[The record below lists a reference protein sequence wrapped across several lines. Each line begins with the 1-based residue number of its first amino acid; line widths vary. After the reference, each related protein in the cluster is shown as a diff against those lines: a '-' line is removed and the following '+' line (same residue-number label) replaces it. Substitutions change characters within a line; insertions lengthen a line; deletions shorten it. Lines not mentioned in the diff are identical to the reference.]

1 MTKWRKLDNSAKI
14 FPIDS
19 DKNFSAVYRMSVLL
33 TEEIKHDLLKKA
45 VDKTLESFTSFK
57 VCLKRGFF
65 WYYLEENTKEVLV
78 DEEKNYPCKY
88 IDKNTNNG
96 YLFKVTYY
104 KNKINVDTF
113 HSLTDGSSSI
123 EFIKAIAYNYID
135 LAHPEE
141 TKNIPEMEIKQNI
154 EVNDK
159 NTEDSY
165 IKNYQKHLKLPK
177 GGEKAYILHGRRI
190 PLYGIGVV
198 HGFINLKQIIKRC
211 RKLKVTVTQYF
222 TAVLI
227 YAIYQEYIEK
237 NKNKKSKK
245 NNTAKNNEE
254 KQKKSKLREAISFM
268 TPIVVALIIAIF
280 LKTCIFANIVIPTGS
295 MLNTIQEGDRIIAS
309 RLAYI
314 NDEPQ
319 RYDIIIFK
327 YPDDET
333 QLFAKRII
341 ALPGETI
348 EVKNGIV
355 YITDKNGNKSTAR
368 TDFIT
373 NCIPTGNFG
382 PYTVPLGSYFVMGD
396 NRNDSW
402 DSRYWDNKTVKKGKI
417 IGKVKFR
424 YFPNPGK
431 IE

>member
-1 MTKWRKLDNSAKI
+1 MITKCKKCGCDALIKNGEWYECPKCGAMMFDVSDFIGEKSPTKMLQMLD
-14 FPIDS
+14 
-19 DKNFSAVYRMSVLL
+19 
-33 TEEIKHDLLKKA
+33 
-45 VDKTLESFTSFK
+45 
-57 VCLKRGFF
+57 
-65 WYYLEENTKEVLV
+65 EENVTIKEQSRQP
-78 DEEKNYPCKY
+78 DTIN
-88 IDKNTNNG
+88 II
-96 YLFKVTYY
+96 FK
-104 KNKINVDTF
+104 
-113 HSLTDGSSSI
+113 
-123 EFIKAIAYNYID
+123 E
-135 LAHPEE
+135 
-141 TKNIPEMEIKQNI
+141 
-154 EVNDK
+154 NDDAK
-159 NTEDSY
+159 SVADS
-165 IKNYQKHLKLPK
+165 KKPK
-177 GGEKAYILHGRRI
+177 K
-190 PLYGIGVV
+190 
-198 HGFINLKQIIKRC
+198 
-211 RKLKVTVTQYF
+211 
-222 TAVLI
+222 
-227 YAIYQEYIEK
+227 EK

-280 LKTCIFANIVIPTGS
+280 LKTCIFANIVIPTVS

>member
-1 MTKWRKLDNSAKI
+1 MITKCKKCGCDALIKNGEWYECPKCGAMMFDVSDFIGEKSPTKMLQMLD
-14 FPIDS
+14 
-19 DKNFSAVYRMSVLL
+19 
-33 TEEIKHDLLKKA
+33 
-45 VDKTLESFTSFK
+45 
-57 VCLKRGFF
+57 
-65 WYYLEENTKEVLV
+65 EENVTIKEQSQQP
-78 DEEKNYPCKY
+78 DAIN
-88 IDKNTNNG
+88 II
-96 YLFKVTYY
+96 FK
-104 KNKINVDTF
+104 
-113 HSLTDGSSSI
+113 
-123 EFIKAIAYNYID
+123 E
-135 LAHPEE
+135 
-141 TKNIPEMEIKQNI
+141 
-154 EVNDK
+154 NDDAK
-159 NTEDSY
+159 GVADS
-165 IKNYQKHLKLPK
+165 KKPK
-177 GGEKAYILHGRRI
+177 K
-190 PLYGIGVV
+190 
-198 HGFINLKQIIKRC
+198 
-211 RKLKVTVTQYF
+211 
-222 TAVLI
+222 
-227 YAIYQEYIEK
+227 EK

-295 MLNTIQEGDRIIAS
+295 MLN
-309 RLAYI
+309 
-314 NDEPQ
+314 
-319 RYDIIIFK
+319 IIIFK

>member
-1 MTKWRKLDNSAKI
+1 MITKCKKCGCDALIKNGEWYECPKCGAMMFDVSDFIGEKSPTKMLQMLDEENVTIKEQSQQPDTANIIFKKNDDAKSA
-14 FPIDS
+14 IDS
-19 DKNFSAVYRMSVLL
+19 
-33 TEEIKHDLLKKA
+33 KKP
-45 VDKTLESFTSFK
+45 K
-57 VCLKRGFF
+57 
-65 WYYLEENTKEVLV
+65 KE
-78 DEEKNYPCKY
+78 KK
-88 IDKNTNNG
+88 
-96 YLFKVTYY
+96 
-104 KNKINVDTF
+104 
-113 HSLTDGSSSI
+113 
-123 EFIKAIAYNYID
+123 
-135 LAHPEE
+135 
-141 TKNIPEMEIKQNI
+141 
-154 EVNDK
+154 
-159 NTEDSY
+159 
-165 IKNYQKHLKLPK
+165 
-177 GGEKAYILHGRRI
+177 
-190 PLYGIGVV
+190 
-198 HGFINLKQIIKRC
+198 
-211 RKLKVTVTQYF
+211 
-222 TAVLI
+222 
-227 YAIYQEYIEK
+227 
-237 NKNKKSKK
+237 KNKKSKK
-245 NNTAKNNEE
+245 NNIAKNNEE

-333 QLFAKRII
+333 QLLAKRII

-348 EVKNGIV
+348 EGKNGIV

>member
-1 MTKWRKLDNSAKI
+1 MITKCKKCGCDALIKNGEWYECPKCGAMMFDVSDFIGEKSPTKMLQMLD
-14 FPIDS
+14 
-19 DKNFSAVYRMSVLL
+19 
-33 TEEIKHDLLKKA
+33 
-45 VDKTLESFTSFK
+45 
-57 VCLKRGFF
+57 
-65 WYYLEENTKEVLV
+65 EENVTIKEQSRQP
-78 DEEKNYPCKY
+78 DTIN
-88 IDKNTNNG
+88 II
-96 YLFKVTYY
+96 FK
-104 KNKINVDTF
+104 
-113 HSLTDGSSSI
+113 
-123 EFIKAIAYNYID
+123 E
-135 LAHPEE
+135 
-141 TKNIPEMEIKQNI
+141 
-154 EVNDK
+154 NDDAK
-159 NTEDSY
+159 SVADS
-165 IKNYQKHLKLPK
+165 KKPK
-177 GGEKAYILHGRRI
+177 K
-190 PLYGIGVV
+190 
-198 HGFINLKQIIKRC
+198 
-211 RKLKVTVTQYF
+211 
-222 TAVLI
+222 
-227 YAIYQEYIEK
+227 EK

-396 NRNDSW
+396 NRNNSL
-402 DSRYWDNKTVKKGKI
+402 DSRYPKIGLIHRDEIISTYLFTVFG
-417 IGKVKFR
+417 
-424 YFPNPGK
+424 
-431 IE
+431 

>member
-1 MTKWRKLDNSAKI
+1 MITKCKKCGCDALIKNGEWYECPKCGAMMFDVSDFIGEKSPTKMLQMLD
-14 FPIDS
+14 
-19 DKNFSAVYRMSVLL
+19 
-33 TEEIKHDLLKKA
+33 
-45 VDKTLESFTSFK
+45 
-57 VCLKRGFF
+57 
-65 WYYLEENTKEVLV
+65 EENVTIKEQSQQP
-78 DEEKNYPCKY
+78 DAIN
-88 IDKNTNNG
+88 II
-96 YLFKVTYY
+96 FK
-104 KNKINVDTF
+104 
-113 HSLTDGSSSI
+113 
-123 EFIKAIAYNYID
+123 E
-135 LAHPEE
+135 
-141 TKNIPEMEIKQNI
+141 
-154 EVNDK
+154 NDDAK
-159 NTEDSY
+159 GVADS
-165 IKNYQKHLKLPK
+165 KKPK
-177 GGEKAYILHGRRI
+177 K
-190 PLYGIGVV
+190 
-198 HGFINLKQIIKRC
+198 
-211 RKLKVTVTQYF
+211 
-222 TAVLI
+222 
-227 YAIYQEYIEK
+227 EK

-402 DSRYWDNKTVKKGKI
+402 DSRYWDNKTVKTGKI

>member
-1 MTKWRKLDNSAKI
+1 MITKCKKCGCDALIKNGEWYECPKCGAMMFDVSDFIGEKSPTKMLQMLD
-14 FPIDS
+14 
-19 DKNFSAVYRMSVLL
+19 
-33 TEEIKHDLLKKA
+33 
-45 VDKTLESFTSFK
+45 
-57 VCLKRGFF
+57 
-65 WYYLEENTKEVLV
+65 EEN
-78 DEEKNYPCKY
+78 
-88 IDKNTNNG
+88 
-96 YLFKVTYY
+96 
-104 KNKINVDTF
+104 
-113 HSLTDGSSSI
+113 
-123 EFIKAIAYNYID
+123 
-135 LAHPEE
+135 
-141 TKNIPEMEIKQNI
+141 
-154 EVNDK
+154 
-159 NTEDSY
+159 
-165 IKNYQKHLKLPK
+165 
-177 GGEKAYILHGRRI
+177 
-190 PLYGIGVV
+190 
-198 HGFINLKQIIKRC
+198 
-211 RKLKVTVTQYF
+211 VTVKEQSQQTG
-222 TAVLI
+222 
-227 YAIYQEYIEK
+227 AINIIFKENDDAKSIADSKKPKKEK

-268 TPIVVALIIAIF
+268 TPIVIALIIAIF

-355 YITDKNGNKSTAR
+355 YITDKNGNTSTAR

>member
-1 MTKWRKLDNSAKI
+1 MITKCKKCGCDALIKNGEWYECPKCGAMMFDVSDFIGEKSPTKMLQMLD
-14 FPIDS
+14 
-19 DKNFSAVYRMSVLL
+19 
-33 TEEIKHDLLKKA
+33 
-45 VDKTLESFTSFK
+45 
-57 VCLKRGFF
+57 
-65 WYYLEENTKEVLV
+65 EENVTIKEQSRQP
-78 DEEKNYPCKY
+78 DDINIIFKKN
-88 IDKNTNNG
+88 D
-96 YLFKVTYY
+96 
-104 KNKINVDTF
+104 DTE
-113 HSLTDGSSSI
+113 SV
-123 EFIKAIAYNYID
+123 A
-135 LAHPEE
+135 
-141 TKNIPEMEIKQNI
+141 
-154 EVNDK
+154 
-159 NTEDSY
+159 DS
-165 IKNYQKHLKLPK
+165 KKPK
-177 GGEKAYILHGRRI
+177 K
-190 PLYGIGVV
+190 
-198 HGFINLKQIIKRC
+198 
-211 RKLKVTVTQYF
+211 
-222 TAVLI
+222 
-227 YAIYQEYIEK
+227 EK
-237 NKNKKSKK
+237 NKNKKRKK
-245 NNTAKNNEE
+245 NNIAKNDEE

>member
-1 MTKWRKLDNSAKI
+1 MMFDVSDFIGEKSPTKMLQMLD
-14 FPIDS
+14 
-19 DKNFSAVYRMSVLL
+19 
-33 TEEIKHDLLKKA
+33 
-45 VDKTLESFTSFK
+45 
-57 VCLKRGFF
+57 
-65 WYYLEENTKEVLV
+65 EENVTIKEQSRQP
-78 DEEKNYPCKY
+78 DAIN
-88 IDKNTNNG
+88 II
-96 YLFKVTYY
+96 FKENDDA
-104 KNKINVDTF
+104 K
-113 HSLTDGSSSI
+113 SI
-123 EFIKAIAYNYID
+123 A
-135 LAHPEE
+135 
-141 TKNIPEMEIKQNI
+141 
-154 EVNDK
+154 
-159 NTEDSY
+159 DS
-165 IKNYQKHLKLPK
+165 KKPK
-177 GGEKAYILHGRRI
+177 K
-190 PLYGIGVV
+190 
-198 HGFINLKQIIKRC
+198 
-211 RKLKVTVTQYF
+211 
-222 TAVLI
+222 
-227 YAIYQEYIEK
+227 EK

-319 RYDIIIFK
+319 RYDIIIFR

-368 TDFIT
+368 TDSIT

-402 DSRYWDNKTVKKGKI
+402 DSRYWDNKTVKKEKI

>member
-1 MTKWRKLDNSAKI
+1 MITKCRKCGCDALIKNGEWYECPKCGAMMFDVSDFIGEKSPTKMLQMLD
-14 FPIDS
+14 
-19 DKNFSAVYRMSVLL
+19 
-33 TEEIKHDLLKKA
+33 
-45 VDKTLESFTSFK
+45 
-57 VCLKRGFF
+57 
-65 WYYLEENTKEVLV
+65 EENVTIKEQSQQP
-78 DEEKNYPCKY
+78 DTANIIFKKNDNAKS
-88 IDKNTNNG
+88 
-96 YLFKVTYY
+96 VT
-104 KNKINVDTF
+104 
-113 HSLTDGSSSI
+113 
-123 EFIKAIAYNYID
+123 
-135 LAHPEE
+135 
-141 TKNIPEMEIKQNI
+141 
-154 EVNDK
+154 
-159 NTEDSY
+159 DS
-165 IKNYQKHLKLPK
+165 KKPK
-177 GGEKAYILHGRRI
+177 K
-190 PLYGIGVV
+190 
-198 HGFINLKQIIKRC
+198 
-211 RKLKVTVTQYF
+211 
-222 TAVLI
+222 
-227 YAIYQEYIEK
+227 EK

>member
-1 MTKWRKLDNSAKI
+1 MITKCKKCGCDALIKNGEWYECPKCGAMMFDVSDFIGEKSPTKMLQMLD
-14 FPIDS
+14 
-19 DKNFSAVYRMSVLL
+19 
-33 TEEIKHDLLKKA
+33 
-45 VDKTLESFTSFK
+45 
-57 VCLKRGFF
+57 
-65 WYYLEENTKEVLV
+65 EENVTIKEQSQQP
-78 DEEKNYPCKY
+78 DAAN
-88 IDKNTNNG
+88 II
-96 YLFKVTYY
+96 FKENDDA
-104 KNKINVDTF
+104 K
-113 HSLTDGSSSI
+113 SI
-123 EFIKAIAYNYID
+123 A
-135 LAHPEE
+135 
-141 TKNIPEMEIKQNI
+141 
-154 EVNDK
+154 
-159 NTEDSY
+159 DS
-165 IKNYQKHLKLPK
+165 KKPK
-177 GGEKAYILHGRRI
+177 K
-190 PLYGIGVV
+190 
-198 HGFINLKQIIKRC
+198 
-211 RKLKVTVTQYF
+211 
-222 TAVLI
+222 
-227 YAIYQEYIEK
+227 EK

-245 NNTAKNNEE
+245 NNIAKNGEE

-280 LKTCIFANIVIPTGS
+280 LKTCIFANIVILTGS

>member
-1 MTKWRKLDNSAKI
+1 MITKCKKCGCDALIKNGEWYECPKCGAMMFDVSDFIGEKSPTKMLQMLD
-14 FPIDS
+14 
-19 DKNFSAVYRMSVLL
+19 
-33 TEEIKHDLLKKA
+33 
-45 VDKTLESFTSFK
+45 
-57 VCLKRGFF
+57 
-65 WYYLEENTKEVLV
+65 EENVTIKEQSQQPNTANIIFK
-78 DEEKNYPCKY
+78 KNDDAK
-88 IDKNTNNG
+88 
-96 YLFKVTYY
+96 
-104 KNKINVDTF
+104 
-113 HSLTDGSSSI
+113 SI
-123 EFIKAIAYNYID
+123 A
-135 LAHPEE
+135 
-141 TKNIPEMEIKQNI
+141 
-154 EVNDK
+154 
-159 NTEDSY
+159 DS
-165 IKNYQKHLKLPK
+165 KKPK
-177 GGEKAYILHGRRI
+177 K
-190 PLYGIGVV
+190 
-198 HGFINLKQIIKRC
+198 
-211 RKLKVTVTQYF
+211 
-222 TAVLI
+222 
-227 YAIYQEYIEK
+227 EK

-319 RYDIIIFK
+319 RYDIIIFR

-402 DSRYWDNKTVKKGKI
+402 DSRYWDNKTVKKEKI

>member
-1 MTKWRKLDNSAKI
+1 MITKCKKCGCDALIKNVEWYECPKCGAMMFDVSDFIGEKSPTKMLQMLDEENVTIKEQSQQPDTANIIFKKNDDAKSA
-14 FPIDS
+14 IDS
-19 DKNFSAVYRMSVLL
+19 
-33 TEEIKHDLLKKA
+33 KKP
-45 VDKTLESFTSFK
+45 K
-57 VCLKRGFF
+57 
-65 WYYLEENTKEVLV
+65 KE
-78 DEEKNYPCKY
+78 KK
-88 IDKNTNNG
+88 
-96 YLFKVTYY
+96 
-104 KNKINVDTF
+104 
-113 HSLTDGSSSI
+113 
-123 EFIKAIAYNYID
+123 
-135 LAHPEE
+135 
-141 TKNIPEMEIKQNI
+141 
-154 EVNDK
+154 
-159 NTEDSY
+159 
-165 IKNYQKHLKLPK
+165 
-177 GGEKAYILHGRRI
+177 
-190 PLYGIGVV
+190 
-198 HGFINLKQIIKRC
+198 
-211 RKLKVTVTQYF
+211 
-222 TAVLI
+222 
-227 YAIYQEYIEK
+227 
-237 NKNKKSKK
+237 KNKKSKK
-245 NNTAKNNEE
+245 NNIAKNNEE

>member
-1 MTKWRKLDNSAKI
+1 MITKCKKCGCDALIKNGEWYECPKCGAMMFDISDFIGEKSPTKMLQMLD
-14 FPIDS
+14 
-19 DKNFSAVYRMSVLL
+19 
-33 TEEIKHDLLKKA
+33 
-45 VDKTLESFTSFK
+45 
-57 VCLKRGFF
+57 
-65 WYYLEENTKEVLV
+65 EENVTGKEQSRQP
-78 DEEKNYPCKY
+78 DAADITFKKNDD
-88 IDKNTNNG
+88 IESG
-96 YLFKVTYY
+96 
-104 KNKINVDTF
+104 
-113 HSLTDGSSSI
+113 TDS
-123 EFIKAIAYNYID
+123 K
-135 LAHPEE
+135 
-141 TKNIPEMEIKQNI
+141 K
-154 EVNDK
+154 
-159 NTEDSY
+159 
-165 IKNYQKHLKLPK
+165 PK
-177 GGEKAYILHGRRI
+177 K
-190 PLYGIGVV
+190 
-198 HGFINLKQIIKRC
+198 
-211 RKLKVTVTQYF
+211 
-222 TAVLI
+222 
-227 YAIYQEYIEK
+227 EK
-237 NKNKKSKK
+237 NKKKKSKK
-245 NNTAKNNEE
+245 NDTAKNDEE

-268 TPIVVALIIAIF
+268 TPIVIALIIAIF
-280 LKTCIFANIVIPTGS
+280 LKTCIFANVVIPTGS

-333 QLFAKRII
+333 QFFAKRII

-348 EVKNGIV
+348 EIKNGIV

-402 DSRYWDNKTVKKGKI
+402 DSRYWDNKTVKKEKI

>member
-1 MTKWRKLDNSAKI
+1 MITKCKKCGCDALIKNGEWYECPKCGAMMFDVSDFIGEKSPTKMLQMLD
-14 FPIDS
+14 
-19 DKNFSAVYRMSVLL
+19 
-33 TEEIKHDLLKKA
+33 
-45 VDKTLESFTSFK
+45 
-57 VCLKRGFF
+57 
-65 WYYLEENTKEVLV
+65 EENVTIKEQSRQP
-78 DEEKNYPCKY
+78 DAIN
-88 IDKNTNNG
+88 II
-96 YLFKVTYY
+96 FK
-104 KNKINVDTF
+104 
-113 HSLTDGSSSI
+113 
-123 EFIKAIAYNYID
+123 E
-135 LAHPEE
+135 
-141 TKNIPEMEIKQNI
+141 
-154 EVNDK
+154 NDDAK
-159 NTEDSY
+159 SVADS
-165 IKNYQKHLKLPK
+165 KKPK
-177 GGEKAYILHGRRI
+177 K
-190 PLYGIGVV
+190 
-198 HGFINLKQIIKRC
+198 
-211 RKLKVTVTQYF
+211 
-222 TAVLI
+222 
-227 YAIYQEYIEK
+227 EK

-268 TPIVVALIIAIF
+268 TPIVVALIIAIL

-348 EVKNGIV
+348 EIKNGIV
-355 YITDKNGNKSTAR
+355 YITDRNGNESTAR

-402 DSRYWDNKTVKKGKI
+402 DSRYWDNKTVKKEKI

>member
-1 MTKWRKLDNSAKI
+1 MITKCKKCGCDALIKNGEWYECPKCGAMMFDVSDFIGEKSPTKMLQMLD
-14 FPIDS
+14 
-19 DKNFSAVYRMSVLL
+19 
-33 TEEIKHDLLKKA
+33 
-45 VDKTLESFTSFK
+45 
-57 VCLKRGFF
+57 
-65 WYYLEENTKEVLV
+65 EEN
-78 DEEKNYPCKY
+78 
-88 IDKNTNNG
+88 
-96 YLFKVTYY
+96 
-104 KNKINVDTF
+104 
-113 HSLTDGSSSI
+113 
-123 EFIKAIAYNYID
+123 
-135 LAHPEE
+135 
-141 TKNIPEMEIKQNI
+141 
-154 EVNDK
+154 
-159 NTEDSY
+159 
-165 IKNYQKHLKLPK
+165 
-177 GGEKAYILHGRRI
+177 
-190 PLYGIGVV
+190 
-198 HGFINLKQIIKRC
+198 
-211 RKLKVTVTQYF
+211 VTVKEQSRHPD
-222 TAVLI
+222 
-227 YAIYQEYIEK
+227 AINIIFKENDDTKSVADSKKPKKEK

-245 NNTAKNNEE
+245 NNTAKNDEE

-402 DSRYWDNKTVKKGKI
+402 DSRYWDNKTVKKEKI

>member
-1 MTKWRKLDNSAKI
+1 MITKCKKCGCDALIKNGEWYECPKCGAMMFDVSDFIGEKSPTKMLQMLD
-14 FPIDS
+14 
-19 DKNFSAVYRMSVLL
+19 
-33 TEEIKHDLLKKA
+33 
-45 VDKTLESFTSFK
+45 
-57 VCLKRGFF
+57 
-65 WYYLEENTKEVLV
+65 EENVTIKEQSRQP
-78 DEEKNYPCKY
+78 DTIN
-88 IDKNTNNG
+88 II
-96 YLFKVTYY
+96 FK
-104 KNKINVDTF
+104 
-113 HSLTDGSSSI
+113 
-123 EFIKAIAYNYID
+123 E
-135 LAHPEE
+135 
-141 TKNIPEMEIKQNI
+141 
-154 EVNDK
+154 NDDAK
-159 NTEDSY
+159 SVADS
-165 IKNYQKHLKLPK
+165 KKPK
-177 GGEKAYILHGRRI
+177 K
-190 PLYGIGVV
+190 
-198 HGFINLKQIIKRC
+198 
-211 RKLKVTVTQYF
+211 
-222 TAVLI
+222 
-227 YAIYQEYIEK
+227 EK

-280 LKTCIFANIVIPTGS
+280 LKTCIFANIFIPTGS

>member
-1 MTKWRKLDNSAKI
+1 MITKCKKCGCDALIKNGEWYECPKCGAMMFDISDFIGEKSPTKMLQMLDEENLTGKEQSQQPDATDIDFKKNDDIESSLDN
-14 FPIDS
+14 
-19 DKNFSAVYRMSVLL
+19 
-33 TEEIKHDLLKKA
+33 KKP
-45 VDKTLESFTSFK
+45 K
-57 VCLKRGFF
+57 
-65 WYYLEENTKEVLV
+65 KE
-78 DEEKNYPCKY
+78 KC
-88 IDKNTNNG
+88 
-96 YLFKVTYY
+96 
-104 KNKINVDTF
+104 
-113 HSLTDGSSSI
+113 
-123 EFIKAIAYNYID
+123 
-135 LAHPEE
+135 
-141 TKNIPEMEIKQNI
+141 
-154 EVNDK
+154 
-159 NTEDSY
+159 
-165 IKNYQKHLKLPK
+165 
-177 GGEKAYILHGRRI
+177 
-190 PLYGIGVV
+190 
-198 HGFINLKQIIKRC
+198 
-211 RKLKVTVTQYF
+211 
-222 TAVLI
+222 
-227 YAIYQEYIEK
+227 
-237 NKNKKSKK
+237 KK
-245 NNTAKNNEE
+245 NDTAKNDEE

-268 TPIVVALIIAIF
+268 TPIVIALIIAIF

-341 ALPGETI
+341 ALPGETVEI
-348 EVKNGIV
+348 KNGIV
-355 YITDKNGNKSTAR
+355 YITDRNGNESTAR

-402 DSRYWDNKTVKKGKI
+402 DSRYWDNKTVKREKI

>member
-1 MTKWRKLDNSAKI
+1 MITKCKKCGCDALIKNGEWYECPKCGAMMFDVSDFIGEKSPTKMLQMLD
-14 FPIDS
+14 
-19 DKNFSAVYRMSVLL
+19 
-33 TEEIKHDLLKKA
+33 
-45 VDKTLESFTSFK
+45 
-57 VCLKRGFF
+57 
-65 WYYLEENTKEVLV
+65 EEN
-78 DEEKNYPCKY
+78 
-88 IDKNTNNG
+88 
-96 YLFKVTYY
+96 
-104 KNKINVDTF
+104 
-113 HSLTDGSSSI
+113 
-123 EFIKAIAYNYID
+123 
-135 LAHPEE
+135 
-141 TKNIPEMEIKQNI
+141 
-154 EVNDK
+154 
-159 NTEDSY
+159 
-165 IKNYQKHLKLPK
+165 
-177 GGEKAYILHGRRI
+177 
-190 PLYGIGVV
+190 
-198 HGFINLKQIIKRC
+198 
-211 RKLKVTVTQYF
+211 VTVKEQSRQPDAANIIFKENDDAKSVTDSKKPKK
-222 TAVLI
+222 
-227 YAIYQEYIEK
+227 EK

-280 LKTCIFANIVIPTGS
+280 LKTCIFANSVIPTGS

>member
-1 MTKWRKLDNSAKI
+1 MITKCKKCGCDALIKNGEWYECPKCGAMMFDVSDFIGEKSPTKMLQMLD
-14 FPIDS
+14 
-19 DKNFSAVYRMSVLL
+19 
-33 TEEIKHDLLKKA
+33 
-45 VDKTLESFTSFK
+45 
-57 VCLKRGFF
+57 
-65 WYYLEENTKEVLV
+65 EEN
-78 DEEKNYPCKY
+78 
-88 IDKNTNNG
+88 
-96 YLFKVTYY
+96 
-104 KNKINVDTF
+104 
-113 HSLTDGSSSI
+113 
-123 EFIKAIAYNYID
+123 
-135 LAHPEE
+135 
-141 TKNIPEMEIKQNI
+141 
-154 EVNDK
+154 
-159 NTEDSY
+159 
-165 IKNYQKHLKLPK
+165 
-177 GGEKAYILHGRRI
+177 
-190 PLYGIGVV
+190 
-198 HGFINLKQIIKRC
+198 
-211 RKLKVTVTQYF
+211 VTVKEQSRQPD
-222 TAVLI
+222 
-227 YAIYQEYIEK
+227 AINIIFKKNDDAKSVADSKKPKKEK
-237 NKNKKSKK
+237 NKNKKRKK
-245 NNTAKNNEE
+245 NNIAKNDEE

-280 LKTCIFANIVIPTGS
+280 LKTCIFANIDIPTGS

-319 RYDIIIFK
+319 RYDIIIFR

-373 NCIPTGNFG
+373 NCVPTGNFG

-402 DSRYWDNKTVKKGKI
+402 DSRYWDNKTVKKEKI

>member
-1 MTKWRKLDNSAKI
+1 MITKCKKCGCDALIKNGEWYECPKCGAMMFDVSDFIGENSPTKMLQMLDEENVTIKEQSQQPDAINIIFKKNDDAKSA
-14 FPIDS
+14 IDS
-19 DKNFSAVYRMSVLL
+19 
-33 TEEIKHDLLKKA
+33 KKP
-45 VDKTLESFTSFK
+45 K
-57 VCLKRGFF
+57 
-65 WYYLEENTKEVLV
+65 KE
-78 DEEKNYPCKY
+78 KK
-88 IDKNTNNG
+88 
-96 YLFKVTYY
+96 
-104 KNKINVDTF
+104 
-113 HSLTDGSSSI
+113 
-123 EFIKAIAYNYID
+123 
-135 LAHPEE
+135 
-141 TKNIPEMEIKQNI
+141 
-154 EVNDK
+154 
-159 NTEDSY
+159 
-165 IKNYQKHLKLPK
+165 
-177 GGEKAYILHGRRI
+177 
-190 PLYGIGVV
+190 
-198 HGFINLKQIIKRC
+198 
-211 RKLKVTVTQYF
+211 
-222 TAVLI
+222 
-227 YAIYQEYIEK
+227 
-237 NKNKKSKK
+237 KNKKSKK

>member
-1 MTKWRKLDNSAKI
+1 MITKCKKCGCDALIKNGEWYECPKCGAMMFDVSDFIGEKSPTKMLQMLDEENVTIKEQSQQPDAANIIFKKNDDTKSA
-14 FPIDS
+14 IDS
-19 DKNFSAVYRMSVLL
+19 
-33 TEEIKHDLLKKA
+33 KK
-45 VDKTLESFTSFK
+45 
-57 VCLKRGFF
+57 
-65 WYYLEENTKEVLV
+65 
-78 DEEKNYPCKY
+78 
-88 IDKNTNNG
+88 
-96 YLFKVTYY
+96 
-104 KNKINVDTF
+104 
-113 HSLTDGSSSI
+113 
-123 EFIKAIAYNYID
+123 
-135 LAHPEE
+135 
-141 TKNIPEMEIKQNI
+141 
-154 EVNDK
+154 
-159 NTEDSY
+159 
-165 IKNYQKHLKLPK
+165 PK
-177 GGEKAYILHGRRI
+177 K
-190 PLYGIGVV
+190 
-198 HGFINLKQIIKRC
+198 
-211 RKLKVTVTQYF
+211 
-222 TAVLI
+222 
-227 YAIYQEYIEK
+227 EK

-348 EVKNGIV
+348 EIKNGIV
-355 YITDKNGNKSTAR
+355 YITDRNGNESTAR

-382 PYTVPLGSYFVMGD
+382 PYTVSLGSYFVMGD

-402 DSRYWDNKTVKKGKI
+402 DSRYWDNKTVKKEKI

>member
-1 MTKWRKLDNSAKI
+1 MITKCKKCGCDALIKNGEWYECPKCGAMMFDVSDFIGEKSPTKMLQMLD
-14 FPIDS
+14 
-19 DKNFSAVYRMSVLL
+19 
-33 TEEIKHDLLKKA
+33 
-45 VDKTLESFTSFK
+45 
-57 VCLKRGFF
+57 
-65 WYYLEENTKEVLV
+65 EENVTIKEQSQQP
-78 DEEKNYPCKY
+78 DDINIIFKKN
-88 IDKNTNNG
+88 D
-96 YLFKVTYY
+96 
-104 KNKINVDTF
+104 DTE
-113 HSLTDGSSSI
+113 SV
-123 EFIKAIAYNYID
+123 A
-135 LAHPEE
+135 
-141 TKNIPEMEIKQNI
+141 
-154 EVNDK
+154 
-159 NTEDSY
+159 DS
-165 IKNYQKHLKLPK
+165 KKPK
-177 GGEKAYILHGRRI
+177 K
-190 PLYGIGVV
+190 
-198 HGFINLKQIIKRC
+198 
-211 RKLKVTVTQYF
+211 
-222 TAVLI
+222 
-227 YAIYQEYIEK
+227 EK
-237 NKNKKSKK
+237 NKNKKRKK
-245 NNTAKNNEE
+245 NNIAKNDEE

-355 YITDKNGNKSTAR
+355 YITDRNGNESTAR

-402 DSRYWDNKTVKKGKI
+402 DSRYWDNKTVKKEKI

>member
-1 MTKWRKLDNSAKI
+1 MITKCKKCGCDALIKNDEWYECPKCGAMMFDVSDFIGEKSPTKMLQMLD
-14 FPIDS
+14 
-19 DKNFSAVYRMSVLL
+19 
-33 TEEIKHDLLKKA
+33 
-45 VDKTLESFTSFK
+45 
-57 VCLKRGFF
+57 
-65 WYYLEENTKEVLV
+65 EENVTIKEQSQQP
-78 DEEKNYPCKY
+78 DAIN
-88 IDKNTNNG
+88 II
-96 YLFKVTYY
+96 FK
-104 KNKINVDTF
+104 
-113 HSLTDGSSSI
+113 
-123 EFIKAIAYNYID
+123 E
-135 LAHPEE
+135 
-141 TKNIPEMEIKQNI
+141 
-154 EVNDK
+154 NDDAK
-159 NTEDSY
+159 GVADS
-165 IKNYQKHLKLPK
+165 KKPK
-177 GGEKAYILHGRRI
+177 K
-190 PLYGIGVV
+190 
-198 HGFINLKQIIKRC
+198 
-211 RKLKVTVTQYF
+211 
-222 TAVLI
+222 
-227 YAIYQEYIEK
+227 EK

>member
-1 MTKWRKLDNSAKI
+1 MITKCKKCGCDALIKNDEWYECPKCGAMMFDVSDFIGEKSPTKMLQMLD
-14 FPIDS
+14 
-19 DKNFSAVYRMSVLL
+19 
-33 TEEIKHDLLKKA
+33 
-45 VDKTLESFTSFK
+45 
-57 VCLKRGFF
+57 
-65 WYYLEENTKEVLV
+65 EEN
-78 DEEKNYPCKY
+78 
-88 IDKNTNNG
+88 
-96 YLFKVTYY
+96 
-104 KNKINVDTF
+104 
-113 HSLTDGSSSI
+113 
-123 EFIKAIAYNYID
+123 
-135 LAHPEE
+135 
-141 TKNIPEMEIKQNI
+141 
-154 EVNDK
+154 
-159 NTEDSY
+159 
-165 IKNYQKHLKLPK
+165 
-177 GGEKAYILHGRRI
+177 
-190 PLYGIGVV
+190 
-198 HGFINLKQIIKRC
+198 
-211 RKLKVTVTQYF
+211 VTVKEQSRQPDAANIIFKENDDAKSVTDSKKPKK
-222 TAVLI
+222 
-227 YAIYQEYIEK
+227 EK

>member
-1 MTKWRKLDNSAKI
+1 MITKCKKCGCDALIKNGEWYECPKCGAMMFDVSDFIGEKSPTKMLQMLD
-14 FPIDS
+14 
-19 DKNFSAVYRMSVLL
+19 
-33 TEEIKHDLLKKA
+33 
-45 VDKTLESFTSFK
+45 
-57 VCLKRGFF
+57 
-65 WYYLEENTKEVLV
+65 EEN
-78 DEEKNYPCKY
+78 
-88 IDKNTNNG
+88 
-96 YLFKVTYY
+96 
-104 KNKINVDTF
+104 
-113 HSLTDGSSSI
+113 
-123 EFIKAIAYNYID
+123 
-135 LAHPEE
+135 
-141 TKNIPEMEIKQNI
+141 
-154 EVNDK
+154 
-159 NTEDSY
+159 
-165 IKNYQKHLKLPK
+165 
-177 GGEKAYILHGRRI
+177 
-190 PLYGIGVV
+190 
-198 HGFINLKQIIKRC
+198 
-211 RKLKVTVTQYF
+211 VTVKEQSQQPDAANIIFKENDDTKSV
-222 TAVLI
+222 ADSKKPKK
-227 YAIYQEYIEK
+227 EK

-348 EVKNGIV
+348 EIKNGIV
-355 YITDKNGNKSTAR
+355 YITDRNGNESTAR

-402 DSRYWDNKTVKKGKI
+402 DSRYWDNKTVKKEKI